1 MALQIGPKPEN
12 QSRLATADLPGA
24 QIIPILLIAGL
35 GFLVDVYDIVLFAVV
50 RIPSLESLGVAP
62 QNSLA
67 AGVLLLNMQMA
78 GMIVGGLRWGTL
90 GEVLSGILSQF
101 LRSRKLAMLVF
112 VAGALVSAALVLN
125 SPPQV
130 YGLLCLPLG
139 FFVGYWSVV
148 VTSTAEQFGTNLRA
162 TATTLV
168 PNLVRASTIPITAL
182 FSYLASICGP
192 VNSAMITGVYVL
204 PGRSSRLL

>member
-1 MALQIGPKPEN
+1 MALQIGTKPEN
-12 QSRLATADLPGA
+12 QSRLATADLPIA
-24 QIIPILLIAGL
+24 QIIPILLI
-35 GFLVDVYDIVLFAVV
+35 
-50 RIPSLESLGVAP
+50 
-62 QNSLA
+62 
-67 AGVLLLNMQMA
+67 
-78 GMIVGGLRWGTL
+78 
-90 GEVLSGILSQF
+90 
-101 LRSRKLAMLVF
+101 
-112 VAGALVSAALVLN
+112 AGALVSAALVLN

-192 VNSAMITGVYVL
+192 VNSAMITGGLCFAGAIVSIALMEETFGKDIDFVET
-204 PGRSSRLL
+204 